1 MSEGKTPRFSKKTRK
16 MKKIQRS
23 NKHIEEKGISRI
35 EIRSGSDQLH

>member
-1 MSEGKTPRFSKKTRK
+1 MQKQPRFLKKIRE

-35 EIRSGSDQLH
+35 EIRSIQKQLH